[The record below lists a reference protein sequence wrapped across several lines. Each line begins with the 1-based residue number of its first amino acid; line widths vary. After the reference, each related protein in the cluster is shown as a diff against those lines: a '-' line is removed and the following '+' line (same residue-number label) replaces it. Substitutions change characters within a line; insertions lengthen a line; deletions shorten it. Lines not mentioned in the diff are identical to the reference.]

1 MCAFANQG
9 LFFALQNYLMLY
21 VWEFEQSVFNIYP
34 FVLFLGVAVAFFI
47 VGPASRRLEKPRTA
61 AIASLLSLMFA
72 TAPYWLRLA
81 GLFPAT
87 GGGTITIVILS
98 LIALS
103 ITFGICAMM
112 MISSMIADVTDAS
125 EAETGKRTEGI
136 FFAGFFFM
144 QKCIGGLGILASAL
158 ILAIAGFP
166 DNAQPGQVAP
176 DVIDRLALTF
186 AIATTVIGLI
196 CAWLF
201 TRFPLGRADHE
212 ARLAQI
218 AQS

>member
-1 MCAFANQG
+1 
-9 LFFALQNYLMLY
+9 
-21 VWEFEQSVFNIYP
+21 
-34 FVLFLGVAVAFFI
+34 
-47 VGPASRRLEKPRTA
+47 
-61 AIASLLSLMFA
+61 MFA